1 MSTTSQPSAETDARE
16 QRTELERRADLLIEA
31 ARAAGAQEVE
41 VCARSGRSLSAKVEK
56 GDLGQVQ
63 SDEGATCGLRVILDG
78 RLGFASTNQASDEA
92 LRTMAAEAVAIARL
106 SPPDEANV
114 LSQPTTVD
122 PGAFMGP
129 RVDPA
134 LAAIGV
140 REVVEGAQGLA
151 DAALARDP
159 RLSVD
164 QASFSAVSGGT
175 LLVSTTG
182 VRQFDFDAALSLSL
196 MALAVDGDETGGF
209 DYRGV
214 AVRDKAALP
223 AELDRIAGEV
233 ALSCIGNLG
242 ARAGKTYQG
251 RVLFAPGALQSAIL
265 QPLLGSASAIAV
277 QRGRSA
283 LSDRLGDCVAPGLSI
298 VDDPTDRRS
307 IGARAFDRE
316 GLAARRFDLLEEG
329 VLNGFIHNG
338 YSAAVDGVAS
348 TGHAQGGARGVPG
361 LGFHALVIGPS
372 APEGGFEGAA
382 DEAALMRAL
391 GEGLYIQRFSGSVD
405 AASGDFSGT
414 AKSARWIAGGEV
426 QHAVQEV
433 MISGNAFDVLS
444 RGLEVSSQLERLG
457 GSSQICWGLGDGI
470 SVTAD

>member
-1 MSTTSQPSAETDARE
+1 MGATDQAIHDPGAVRAA
-16 QRTELERRADLLIEA
+16 LERRAELLLNA
-31 ARAAGAQEVE
+31 ARAAGATQAE

-63 SDEGATCGLRVILDG
+63 SDEGSTCGLRVMIDG

-92 LRTMAAEAVAIARL
+92 LSTLADEAVAIARL
-106 SPPDEANV
+106 SPPDPANI
-114 LSQPTTVD
+114 LPAPTAVD
-122 PGAFMGP
+122 VAALMGP

-134 LAAIGV
+134 LAGIGV

-151 DAALARDP
+151 DAALAHDG

-175 LLVSTTG
+175 LVVSSEG
-182 VRQFDFDAALSLSL
+182 VHQFDYDAALSLSL

-214 AVRDKAALP
+214 AIRDRAD
-223 AELDRIAGEV
+223 LDRERDRVAREV
-233 ALSCIGNLG
+233 AESCIGNLG
-242 ARAGKTYQG
+242 ARAGQSYQG
-251 RVLFAPGALQSAIL
+251 PVLFAPGALQAAIL

-283 LSDRLGDCVAPGLSI
+283 LAGKVGERVAPGLSI
-298 VDDPTDRRS
+298 LDDPTDRRS

-316 GLAARRFDLLEEG
+316 GLAAGRFRLVEDGALQ
-329 VLNGFIHNG
+329 GFIHNG
-338 YSAAVDGVAS
+338 YSAAVDGCHS

-361 LGFHALVIGPS
+361 LGFHALVIGPQ
-372 APEGGFEGAA
+372 EGEGAGSR
-382 DEAALMRAL
+382 DELLAAL
-391 GEGLYIQRFSGSVD
+391 GKGLYIQRFSGSVD

-414 AKSARWIAGGEV
+414 AKSARWVEGGEIR
-426 QHAVQEV
+426 HAVQEV
-433 MISGNAFDVLS
+433 MISGNAFEILA
-444 RGLEVSSQLERLG
+444 RGLRASDELERLG
-457 GSSQICWGLGDGI
+457 GSSQVCWGLGDGI
-470 SVTAD
+470 TVTAD

>member
-1 MSTTSQPSAETDARE
+1 MGTTLNRTETTDATA
-16 QRTELERRADLLIEA
+16 QQAELERRAELLIEA
-31 ARAAGAQEVE
+31 ARAAGAEEVE

-63 SDEGATCGLRVILDG
+63 SDEGATCGLRVMLEG
-78 RLGFASTNQASDEA
+78 RLGFASTNQASDAA
-92 LRTMAAEAVAIARL
+92 LQTMAAEAVTIARL

-114 LSQPTTVD
+114 LSEPTPVD
-122 PGAFMGP
+122 ADALMGP

-151 DAALARDP
+151 DAALGRDP

-175 LLVSTTG
+175 LLVSTRG
-182 VRQFDFDAALSLSL
+182 VHQFDFDAALSLSL
-196 MALAVDGDETGGF
+196 MALAVDGEETGGF

-214 AVRDKAALP
+214 AVRDKADLAG
-223 AELDRIAGEV
+223 ELDRIAGEV
-233 ALSCIGNLG
+233 AVSCIGNLG
-242 ARAGKTYQG
+242 ARAGQTYQG
-251 RVLFAPGALQSAIL
+251 PVLFAPGALQSAIL

-283 LSDRLGDCVAPGLSI
+283 LADRLGDQVAPGLNI

-307 IGARAFDRE
+307 MGARAFDRE
-316 GLAARRFDLLEEG
+316 GLAATRFELLEDG
-329 VLNGFIHNG
+329 VLRGFIHNG
-338 YSAAVDGVAS
+338 YSAAVDGAVS

-372 APEGGFEGAA
+372 SAEAAA

-391 GEGLYIQRFSGSVD
+391 GQGLYIQRFSGSVD

-414 AKSARWIAGGEV
+414 AKSARWVEGGEV

-433 MISGNAFDVLS
+433 MISGNAFEILS
-444 RGLEVSSQLERLG
+444 RGLEMSQRLERLG

>member
-1 MSTTSQPSAETDARE
+1 MSTTSQPSAEADARE
-16 QRTELERRADLLIEA
+16 QRAELERRADLLIEA
-31 ARAAGAQEVE
+31 AKAAGAQEVE

-78 RLGFASTNQASDEA
+78 RLGFASTNQASDDA
-92 LRTMAAEAVAIARL
+92 LRTMAAEAVTIARL

-114 LSQPTTVD
+114 LSEPTIVD
-122 PGAFMGP
+122 PGALMGP

-151 DAALARDP
+151 DAALSRDP

-175 LLVSTTG
+175 LIVSTRG

-196 MALAVDGDETGGF
+196 MALAVDGEETGGF

-214 AVRDKAALP
+214 AVRDKAALA

-233 ALSCIGNLG
+233 AVSCVGNLG

-251 RVLFAPGALQSAIL
+251 PVLFAPGALQSAIL

-283 LSDRLGDCVAPGLSI
+283 LSERVGERVAPGLHI

-316 GLAARRFDLLEEG
+316 GLAARRFDLLKDG
-329 VLNGFIHNG
+329 VLEGFIHNG
-338 YSAAVDGVAS
+338 YSAAVDGAVS

-372 APEGGFEGAA
+372 TAEGPA

-414 AKSARWIAGGEV
+414 AKSARWIDGGEV

-433 MISGNAFDVLS
+433 MISGNAFEILS
-444 RGLEVSSQLERLG
+444 RGLQVSQDLERLG